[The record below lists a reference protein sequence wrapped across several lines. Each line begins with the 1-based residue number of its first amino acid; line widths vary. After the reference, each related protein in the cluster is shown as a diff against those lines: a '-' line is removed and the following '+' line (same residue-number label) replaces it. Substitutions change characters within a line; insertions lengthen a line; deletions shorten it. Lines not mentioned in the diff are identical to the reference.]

1 MKLISTVV
9 RPERLPQVKAALCM
23 RAALFSLWLLAP
35 AALGAQSAPPAPA
48 DTTSKNADPPPAPAA
63 VNHLET
69 SFAGFKLTGFAAGSY
84 SYSGR
89 SVGDSAIVGRL
100 YDRLQNRFML
110 NALALVLD
118 KPYDPAKFSAG
129 FHSELLLGQDAT
141 LIKSP
146 GFDLGAEADVP
157 HLYVTLNVPTASGNG
172 VQFKV
177 GRMVTLMGVEVIET
191 IANPNWSEANQFIY
205 VENFTGTGVSVE
217 TKFNNHVDAQFR
229 VINGWDQVSDNN
241 TRKSLMGRIGIYP
254 DASTSLGIVGFWGP
268 EEANDNT
275 ANRYGIEGLLWR
287 KLGKAAVWIQGDYGQ
302 EQANA
307 ALPEPTQDAKW
318 WALGGWVTYDFSS
331 ALRLALRGDYVNDE
345 NGRRST
351 VNGVGVGFPA
361 NLGQKFGSGTAT
373 LNIKAWPSAVV
384 RPELRYDR
392 STLGAFNGKKDQ
404 VTVALAVAYLY

>member
-1 MKLISTVV
+1 M
-9 RPERLPQVKAALCM
+9 RLVS
-23 RAALFSLWLLAP
+23 ALFLAP
-35 AALGAQSAPPAPA
+35 VWLAAQSAPPGPA
-48 DTTSKNADPPPAPAA
+48 DTAAKTGDPPPAAA
-63 VNHLET
+63 NHVET
-69 SFAGFKLTGFAAGSY
+69 TLAGFKLTGFAEGSY

-89 SVGDSAIVGRL
+89 SVGDSSIVGRL

-172 VQFKV
+172 VQVKV

-191 IANPNWSEANQFIY
+191 VANPNWSEANQFIY

-217 TKFNNHVDAQFR
+217 TKFNNYVDAQFR

-241 TRKSLMGRIGIYP
+241 THKSLMGRVGLYP
-254 DASTSLGIVGFWGP
+254 DALTSIGIVGYWGP
-268 EEANDNT
+268 EEAGNDA
-275 ANRYGIEGLLWR
+275 ANRYGVNGVIWR
-287 KLGKAAVWIQGDYGQ
+287 KLGAKLNVWLQGHYGK

-307 ALPEPTQDAKW
+307 ALPVATQDAQW
-318 WALGGWVTYDFSS
+318 WAAGAWVTYDFSS
-331 ALRLALRGDYVNDE
+331 SLGLAVRGDYVNDE
-345 NGRRST
+345 NGARTS
-351 VNGVGVGFPA
+351 GVLGFPPNA
-361 NLGQKFGSGTAT
+361 GQKFGSGTAT
-373 LNIKAWPSAVV
+373 LNIRAWPSAVV
-384 RPELRYDR
+384 RPEVRYDR
-392 STLGAFNGKKDQ
+392 STLAAFAGKKDQ
-404 VTVALAVAYLY
+404 VTLALGVAYLY